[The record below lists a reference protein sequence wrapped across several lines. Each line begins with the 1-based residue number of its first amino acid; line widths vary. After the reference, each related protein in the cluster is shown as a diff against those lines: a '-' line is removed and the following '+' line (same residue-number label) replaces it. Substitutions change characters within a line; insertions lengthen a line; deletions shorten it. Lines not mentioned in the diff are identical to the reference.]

1 MIVTVTVIPIVM
13 TTILLVTTTIV
24 VTVTITIIMS
34 TFGEF
39 FWQKTAICERQ
50 RIVSA
55 LQDASALSQMWRC
68 QSVVRWGELC

>member
-13 TTILLVTTTIV
+13 TTILL
-24 VTVTITIIMS
+24 VTITIIMS